1 MTLGMCSLL
10 TQTFCLMCNTQELW
24 LNNNQIGDKGLEAL
38 SASLA
43 TGALALGANIY
54 LMINNLT
61 DAGKQ
66 AARDATSDSG
76 RKVYL

>member
-1 MTLGMCSLL
+1 MAQVTHLLLAGNLISDPGMQAFLG
-10 TQTFCLMCNTQELW
+10 
-24 LNNNQIGDKGLEAL
+24 AL
-38 SASLA
+38 AD
-43 TGALALGANIY
+43 GALALGANIY
-54 LMINNLT
+54 LMDNNLT

>member
-1 MTLGMCSLL
+1 MQVLQLRS
-10 TQTFCLMCNTQELW
+10 
-24 LNNNQIGDKGLEAL
+24 NNIGDAGMQAL
-38 SASLA
+38 STALA
-43 TGALALGANIY
+43 GGALALGANIY
-54 LMINNLT
+54 LMVNNLT